1 MAYTTVLFDLDYTLF
16 DSDTSQRE
24 AIASTIAPLDVDHE
38 SAVET
43 FLDIN
48 GKLWRDV
55 EAGLITPNDVRT
67 RRFAELFERLGIM
80 ADAEALG
87 DRYVEALGSR
97 GGLYPGARRV
107 LEHLA
112 DIVDLALITNGIGD
126 VQRQRISRLDLEQ
139 YFTSIIISGE
149 VGVAK
154 PGPEIFDIAFDS
166 LARPAKDS
174 TVIVGDSLTSDIAG
188 GHAYGIATCW
198 YNPGEHPANGV
209 RPSHVISKLADLIE
223 IIGHPNSDRR
233 MLS

>member
-38 SAVET
+38 SAVEI

-48 GKLWRDV
+48 GSLWRDV

-174 TVIVGDSLTSDIAG
+174 AVIVGDSLTSDIAG

-198 YNPGEHPANGV
+198 YNPAERTANGV
-209 RPSHVISKLADLIE
+209 RPSHVISNLEELIE
-223 IIGHPNSDRR
+223 IIVHPDSDGR
-233 MLS
+233 MPQ